1 MYMNRRAA
9 KSIAEEIDQV
19 IEIPAEEKDCRG
31 KFLRVK
37 VRIEITKP
45 LKRFIKLAVD
55 ETEKVVIVPLVY
67 ERLPEFCYACGK
79 LGHVLR
85 ECPDDEARIEALEG
99 VSTKFGAWMR
109 ATGPDTG
116 KLKPQKQMGKRSS
129 GQGEGKSNSIS
140 DGAVRGTDECR
151 IDQIQTHN
159 SEEAVSRGSVGKIT
173 SGNENARQP
182 IEICKE
188 LSQDRG
194 TYLIGP
200 PLVSDMNTDNRDR
213 WSMVSRMEKESE
225 GAFVAMEDVETYSE
239 GHAADMIHNINDQGE
254 GAKDQG
260 NTSKRN
266 VRTWKR
272 VARGNSTSLQTED
285 LGHSDTKITRWKV

>member
-1 MYMNRRAA
+1 
-9 KSIAEEIDQV
+9 
-19 IEIPAEEKDCRG
+19 
-31 KFLRVK
+31 
-37 VRIEITKP
+37 
-45 LKRFIKLAVD
+45 
-55 ETEKVVIVPLVY
+55 
-67 ERLPEFCYACGK
+67 
-79 LGHVLR
+79 
-85 ECPDDEARIEALEG
+85 
-99 VSTKFGAWMR
+99 MR

-116 KLKPQKQMGKRSS
+116 KLKPPKQMGKSSS

-225 GAFVAMEDVETYSE
+225 GAFVATEDVETYSE

-272 VARGNSTSLQTED
+272 VARAPNHPHQLISSQRRRALIAGDHPQPKPKKKSNRHYPMMRDGKKKKKGKEREKE
-285 LGHSDTKITRWKV
+285 LGGQIN